1 MILIRDVE
9 FVHISG
15 NRAEVVSAFNKSE
28 HEPGDLFPSYV
39 FNHELVYGKKF
50 VNSDGLEVV
59 LGAANHVQELLGL
72 PFAEIDRLNAK
83 LNDATYEL
91 KVVSRNVE
99 MVNRH
104 REQLQGALLK
114 YYEAGFWKRLKYLF
128 TGEL

>member
-1 MILIRDVE
+1 MILIRDVDAMW
-9 FVHISG
+9 VNGDHAMVAGSL
-15 NRAEVVSAFNKSE
+15 NKNYE
-28 HEPGDLFPSYV
+28 KGDYLPSNIFTKEIV
-39 FNHELVYGKKF
+39 CGRKF